1 MFLELPRYCDLTLL
15 RTVDFV
21 CSLQMTKAV
30 IILEQMVRA
39 DCLKRTWCHWSSLS
53 SAARSATL
61 STLALRVFSLDSAIT
76 YKKDKVIPEE
86 ILRPSTVKKSQK
98 KKIQVQVPL
107 LSSKKKK
114 TNIAS

>member
-1 MFLELPRYCDLTLL
+1 M
-15 RTVDFV
+15 DFV

-61 STLALRVFSLDSAIT
+61 STLALRIFSLDAAIT
-76 YKKDKVIPEE
+76 YKKDRVITEE
-86 ILRPSTVKKSQK
+86 ILRPSTVKKSQAH

-107 LSSKKKK
+107 PSSKKKK
-114 TNIAS
+114 AANKAS

>member
-1 MFLELPRYCDLTLL
+1 M
-15 RTVDFV
+15 

-53 SAARSATL
+53 SAARSVTL
-61 STLALRVFSLDSAIT
+61 STLALRIFSLDDAIT
-76 YKKDKVIPEE
+76 YKKDKLITEE
-86 ILRPSTVKKSQK
+86 ILRPSTLKKSHQQK

-107 LSSKKKK
+107 PSSKKKK
-114 TNIAS
+114 ANKAS